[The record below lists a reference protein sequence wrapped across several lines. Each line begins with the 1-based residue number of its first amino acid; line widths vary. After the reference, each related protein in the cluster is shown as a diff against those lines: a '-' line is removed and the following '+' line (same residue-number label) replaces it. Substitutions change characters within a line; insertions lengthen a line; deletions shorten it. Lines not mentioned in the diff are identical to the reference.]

1 MHAYAKEE
9 ESRRGGGGGYNLK
22 RQRDK
27 IERSYADYYIDN
39 LQTLTWIEYKR

>member
-9 ESRRGGGGGYNLK
+9 ESRRGGLQLEE